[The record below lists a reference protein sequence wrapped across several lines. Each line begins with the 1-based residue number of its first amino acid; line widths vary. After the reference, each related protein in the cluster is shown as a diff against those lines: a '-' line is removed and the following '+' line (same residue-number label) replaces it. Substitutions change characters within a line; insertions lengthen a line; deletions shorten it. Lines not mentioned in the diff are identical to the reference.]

1 MTNDLRK
8 KIDYSIALLRKAEA
22 LALRFDPDDG
32 FYLAFSGGKD
42 SQALLH
48 LAQMANVK
56 FKAYMN
62 FTSVDP
68 GEVVRFVK
76 RQYPDVVRV
85 PPRISIY
92 DMAKKKG
99 ILPTAKVRW
108 CCAEYKE
115 IGGVGKVTLVGV
127 RREESIRRSKRN
139 EITSS
144 NFKISETFDQFSKHE
159 EEMVACVRGRD
170 KIIISPIIHW
180 TERNVWEFLNEV
192 VKVPHCELYDQGY
205 TRIGCIL
212 CPMASYKNKLK
223 DIERWPYVKK
233 KWMETIDWLIKNK
246 WTNTTY
252 KSLSAQERFDMW
264 ISRMNYKQWMNEK
277 HYQKRLFETDED
289 NEDKGGE
296 DSHKRD

>member
-1 MTNDLRK
+1 M
-8 KIDYSIALLRKAEA
+8 RKAEA

-85 PPRISIY
+85 PPRINIY

-99 ILPTAKVRW
+99 ILPTAKARW

-127 RREESIRRSKRN
+127 RRE
-139 EITSS
+139 
-144 NFKISETFDQFSKHE
+144 
-159 EEMVACVRGRD
+159 
-170 KIIISPIIHW
+170 
-180 TERNVWEFLNEV
+180 
-192 VKVPHCELYDQGY
+192 
-205 TRIGCIL
+205 
-212 CPMASYKNKLK
+212 
-223 DIERWPYVKK
+223 
-233 KWMETIDWLIKNK
+233 
-246 WTNTTY
+246 
-252 KSLSAQERFDMW
+252 
-264 ISRMNYKQWMNEK
+264 
-277 HYQKRLFETDED
+277 
-289 NEDKGGE
+289 
-296 DSHKRD
+296 